1 MVAQWGRFRPRA
13 ALVPQHRDPR
23 TNAGFYLLQL
33 TTLRSDFTSE
43 STRTM
48 VTGYSPAML
57 RSSRCHGEMGAGRET
72 HSSAALQE
80 ALTSQGQI
88 W

>member
-1 MVAQWGRFRPRA
+1 MMVAQSRPGPSRP
-13 ALVPQHRDPR
+13 VPQDPR
-23 TNAGFYLLQL
+23 THAGFDLLQI
-33 TTLRSDFTSE
+33 TTLRSDSTSE
-43 STRTM
+43 PTRKT

-57 RSSRCHGEMGAGRET
+57 RSRRCHGEMGAGRET
-72 HSSAALQE
+72 RSSAALQE

>member
-1 MVAQWGRFRPRA
+1 MLVAQWGRFRPRA
-13 ALVPQHRDPR
+13 ALVPQHQDPR
-23 TNAGFYLLQL
+23 TNAGFNLLQI

-43 STRTM
+43 STRKT

-72 HSSAALQE
+72 HRSALQE